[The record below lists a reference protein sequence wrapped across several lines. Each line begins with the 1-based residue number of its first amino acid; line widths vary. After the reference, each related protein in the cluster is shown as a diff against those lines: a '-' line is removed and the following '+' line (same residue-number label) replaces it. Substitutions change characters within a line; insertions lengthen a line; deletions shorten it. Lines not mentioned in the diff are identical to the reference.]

1 MANRCFLYAS
11 DGSTDSIAVDSDRV
25 NAIRNT
31 DATTVVVDF
40 ADAAGAAKAI
50 TLGVTSGKAESVCR
64 EIGRLVLSGRG
75 VIVLADDQNGIYGVD
90 GIEEV
95 DTITHS

>member
-1 MANRCFLYAS
+1 MANRCFLYARDAS
-11 DGSTDSIAVDSDRV
+11 NDSIAVDSDRV

-31 DATTVVVDF
+31 DTTTVVVDF
-40 ADAAGAAKAI
+40 SDAGGAAKAI
-50 TLGVTSGKAESVCR
+50 TLGVTSGKAEHVCR